1 MADNFMAKKTTK
13 TAAKETTVKETAARK
28 TVTRETTAKETDIPK
43 KRDDK
48 MHLEALRKIREVVEH
63 FAFPIP
69 EEQIIARYEK
79 LYTGSVNDV
88 LRENCL
94 TNQALPAEIH
104 PLRDEMVL
112 AGFAFTIRSNADPSL
127 SGELELRVKMLDEL
141 RPNMICVW
149 NANGVDHASHWGGVM
164 TKMSKKQGVRGAV
177 IDGGIRD
184 TGDILSQKFPIWYRY
199 RISNGSLS
207 RAKITGYQIPI
218 VIGGVIIKPG
228 DLIFADI
235 DGAIVIPRKLV
246 IPVLERAE
254 GIESNEGE
262 FKEWIDAGLS
272 PEEVH
277 DKGGY
282 F

>member
-1 MADNFMAKKTTK
+1 MSVQAP
-13 TAAKETTVKETAARK
+13 E
-28 TVTRETTAKETDIPK
+28 PQSG
-43 KRDDK
+43 K
-48 MHLEALRKIREVVEH
+48 MHLLKLRQLRDDIEKVELSVS
-63 FAFPIP
+63 
-69 EEQIIARYEK
+69 ETEIIARYER
-79 LYTGSVNDV
+79 LYTGCVNDV
-88 LRENCL
+88 LREHCL
-94 TNQALPAEIH
+94 TNQALPAAIH

-127 SGELELRVKMLDEL
+127 EGELELRVKMLDEL
-141 RPNMICVW
+141 RPNMVCVW
-149 NANGVDHASHWGGVM
+149 NANGIDDASHWGGVM

-207 RAKITGYQIPI
+207 RAKITGYQVPI
-218 VIGGVIIKPG
+218 TVGTVLIKPG

-235 DGAIVIPRKLV
+235 DGVIVIPRKLI

-254 GIESNEGE
+254 TIESNEGE

-277 DKGGY
+277 NRGGY

>member
-1 MADNFMAKKTTK
+1 MIDKTT
-13 TAAKETTVKETAARK
+13 TMNR
-28 TVTRETTAKETDIPK
+28 P
-43 KRDDK
+43 DK
-48 MHLEALRKIREVVEH
+48 MYLEKLRHIRDGV
-63 FAFPIP
+63 
-69 EEQIIARYEK
+69 EQIDFPVSETEIILRYEL
-79 LYTGSVNDV
+79 LYTGCVNDV
-88 LRENCL
+88 LREHCL
-94 TNQALPAEIH
+94 TNQALPAEIV
-104 PLRDEMVL
+104 PLRDEMIL

-127 SGELELRVKMLDEL
+127 EGELELRVKMLDEL
-141 RPNMICVW
+141 RPNMVCVW
-149 NANGVDHASHWGGVM
+149 NANGTDNASHWGGVM

-184 TGDILSQKFPIWYRY
+184 TGDILSQNFPIWYRY

-207 RAKITGYQIPI
+207 RAKITGYQVP
-218 VIGGVIIKPG
+218 VTVGTVLIKPG

-246 IPVLERAE
+246 LPVLERAE
-254 GIESNEGE
+254 AIESNEGE

-277 DKGGY
+277 DRGGY

>member
-1 MADNFMAKKTTK
+1 MSAQTTQSH
-13 TAAKETTVKETAARK
+13 
-28 TVTRETTAKETDIPK
+28 P
-43 KRDDK
+43 DK
-48 MHLEALRKIREVVEH
+48 MHLLKLRQLRDEIENIELPISEAE
-63 FAFPIP
+63 
-69 EEQIIARYEK
+69 IITRYEK
-79 LYTGSVNDV
+79 LYTGCVNDV

-94 TNQALPAEIH
+94 TNQALPAEIR

-127 SGELELRVKMLDEL
+127 EGELELRVKMLDEL
-141 RPNMICVW
+141 RPNMVCIW
-149 NANGVDHASHWGGVM
+149 NANGIDNASHWGGVM
-164 TKMSKKQGVRGAV
+164 TKMSKKQGVRGAI

-207 RAKITGYQIPI
+207 RAKITGYQVPI
-218 VIGGVIIKPG
+218 TVGAVLIKPG

-235 DGAIVIPRKLV
+235 DGAIVIPRKLI

-254 GIESNEGE
+254 TIESNEGE

-277 DKGGY
+277 DRGGY

>member
-1 MADNFMAKKTTK
+1 MSDKTI
-13 TAAKETTVKETAARK
+13 ETRPDRMHLLKLRQL
-28 TVTRETTAKETDIPK
+28 
-43 KRDDK
+43 RDDI
-48 MHLEALRKIREVVEH
+48 EEVELSVSES
-63 FAFPIP
+63 
-69 EEQIIARYEK
+69 EIIARYEK
-79 LYTGSVNDV
+79 LYTGCVNDV
-88 LRENCL
+88 LREHCL
-94 TNQALPAEIH
+94 TNQALPAEIR

-127 SGELELRVKMLDEL
+127 DGELELRVKMLDEL
-141 RPNMICVW
+141 RPNMVCVW
-149 NANGVDHASHWGGVM
+149 NANGIDNASHWGGVM

-184 TGDILSQKFPIWYRY
+184 TNDILSQQFPIWYRY

-207 RAKITGYQIPI
+207 RAKITGYQVP
-218 VIGGVIIKPG
+218 VTVGMVLIKPG

-235 DGAIVIPRKLV
+235 DGAIVIPRKLI

-254 GIESNEGE
+254 TIESNEGE
-262 FKEWIDAGLS
+262 FKEWIEAGLS

-277 DKGGY
+277 ERGGY